1 MEESL
6 ENLISYM
13 EMEDEVLNPSSNSFD
28 EQEFLKDIILE
39 QPECEPSSYLC
50 SNKIQ
55 NIIGTTSEGT
65 MNVEDKFNV

>member
-13 EMEDEVLNPSSNSFD
+13 EMEDEVLNQSSNSFD
-28 EQEFLKDIILE
+28 EQDFLKDIILE
-39 QPECEPSSYLC
+39 QPECEPLSYLC

-55 NIIGTTSEGT
+55 NIGTTSSGT
-65 MNVEDKFNV
+65 INVE